1 MRGRPLATWVT
12 LAPVRLAYPVCP
24 ENEICAAP
32 IGIVGASGGL
42 AGLVLPLSK
51 GLVNRDSESDRVFL
65 GEGLFLR

>member
-1 MRGRPLATWVT
+1 MRDRPLATWVM
-12 LAPVRLAYPVCP
+12 LVPVRLAYPVCP

-51 GLVNRDSESDRVFL
+51 CLVNRDSESDRVFL